1 MPQCLQ
7 NAPRFVPKLY
17 PISRFS
23 NDVVV
28 ACRNALPERFTDIKL
43 EDEVRTFYHD
53 CYGIEL
59 TPERARALFPT
70 ARK

>member
-1 MPQCLQ
+1 MTLLWL
-7 NAPRFVPKLY
+7 AATLY
-17 PISRFS
+17 
-23 NDVVV
+23 
-28 ACRNALPERFTDIKL
+28 PERFTDIKL